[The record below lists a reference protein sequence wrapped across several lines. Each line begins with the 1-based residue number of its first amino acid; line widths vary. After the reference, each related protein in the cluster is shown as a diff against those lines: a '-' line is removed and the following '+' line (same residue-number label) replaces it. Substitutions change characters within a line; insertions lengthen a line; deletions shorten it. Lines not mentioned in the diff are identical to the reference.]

1 MNEKQPR
8 SRKKKPFPVKAVAIA
23 AAVLVSGSAIT
34 AAAATGGFSQ
44 LMQLVF
50 GKDVSYPSTL
60 EDLYTVPEVEV
71 TDTCD
76 GIDCQVL
83 GVFGDACS
91 VNVVLEFSGVNGFTL
106 SENVQ
111 LFGESPWIL
120 GDGVGGWRGST
131 DYTYD
136 ASTAEI
142 DGQLV
147 GLLID
152 ENNEA
157 DKTELRIQNWTDALK
172 KEI

>member
-1 MNEKQPR
+1 MSPER
-8 SRKKKPFPVKAVAIA
+8 ICRRFAGRRKFPDVLS
-23 AAVLVSGSAIT
+23 AAVSWRLWTRKPLKQHRHT
-34 AAAATGGFSQ
+34 AVQRTGRWDGFRQ
-44 LMQLVF
+44 LMF

-60 EDLYTVPEVEV
+60 EDLYTVPEVEM

-106 SENVQ
+106 PENVQ
-111 LFGESPWIL
+111 LFGESPWIS
-120 GDGVGGWRGST
+120 GDGVGGWKGSI

-142 DGQLV
+142 DGQPVCDQSL
-147 GLLID
+147 
-152 ENNEA
+152 
-157 DKTELRIQNWTDALK
+157 
-172 KEI
+172 